1 MEHDHPGSALSPP
14 LPGPS
19 PPTSLS
25 LVSTYGCWLP
35 PKSSPYTIEYTV
47 FKPVP
52 GYPPVDEGAFA
63 AMQRADCPPDAFAHA
78 VREAV
83 GAIGAHPPQRISRGS
98 LGSYFVHG
106 ASGAVLGVFKPKD
119 EEPYG
124 PLSPKWTKW
133 LHRTF
138 FPCFFGRL
146 CLIPNLGYV
155 SEAAASVLDRQLAS
169 YLVPQTQV
177 VALLSDAFYYPW
189 WRRQPR
195 QQRQLRLRQEPA
207 SAEPLASP
215 FGAPASA
222 EPLASPFGAPP
233 PASPPPPPSPPPK
246 IGSFQLYLRGY
257 TDAQHFFHT
266 HPLPPTRSLPPR
278 FELTV
283 PPGTSAEWLDSQF
296 RWSVQTLA
304 LFRHELEKLVIL
316 DYIMRNTDRGLDNWM
331 IKMHWEVQS
340 AHREAV
346 TVAPRLCIGAIDSGL
361 AFPWKHPDE
370 WRLFPF
376 GWLFLPMS
384 IIGHPF
390 LAETRRHY
398 LPLLTLRWWWQHTV
412 VRLRQVFETDGD
424 FNERMWLKQLAVI
437 KGQAYNV
444 VEVLRGG
451 LGPLELTRRP
461 QLLVWDEVVMVPQL
475 SPEACG
481 DEACGD
487 EAPPPMGADATACA
501 LETTPL
507 LGGGG
512 AASLM
517 MSGFD
522 YVSGG
527 SGSAGAAAG
536 PPLSRVVVERLQV
549 SHSKP
554 TFTWC

>member
-1 MEHDHPGSALSPP
+1 MEHCPGSALTAPQ
-14 LPGPS
+14 PGPS

-25 LVSTYGCWLP
+25 LATTGGWLP
-35 PKSSPYTIEYTV
+35 PKSPAYAVEYTV

-52 GYPPVDEGAFA
+52 GHPPVDESAFA
-63 AMQRADCPPDAFAHA
+63 AMQRADGPSDAFAHA
-78 VREAV
+78 VRDAV
-83 GAIGAHPPQRISRGS
+83 GAIGAHPPQRITRGS

-169 YLVPQTQV
+169 HLVPQTEV
-177 VALLSDAFYYPW
+177 VALLSEAFYYPW

-195 QQRQLRLRQEPA
+195 QLRLRHESA
-207 SAEPLASP
+207 SAEPLESAL
-215 FGAPASA
+215 GASA
-222 EPLASPFGAPP
+222 VP
-233 PASPPPPPSPPPK
+233 PAAASPPPK
-246 IGSFQLYLRGY
+246 IGSFQLYLHGY

-283 PPGTSAEWLDSQF
+283 PHGTSAEWLDSQF

-331 IKMHWEVQS
+331 IKVQWEVES
-340 AHREAV
+340 AGGEAV
-346 TVAPRLCIGAIDSGL
+346 TVAPRLRIGAIDSGL

-390 LAETRRHY
+390 LAETCRHY

-412 VRLRQVFETDGD
+412 VRLRRVFETDGD
-424 FNERMWLKQLAVI
+424 FSERMWLKQLAVI

-444 VEVLRGG
+444 VEVLRAG

-475 SPEACG
+475 SPQAACSSDG
-481 DEACGD
+481 T
-487 EAPPPMGADATACA
+487 PPPKGDATANA

-507 LGGGG
+507 LGDD
-512 AASLM
+512 AASLL

-527 SGSAGAAAG
+527 STGAAD

-554 TFTWC
+554 TLTWC